1 MHCVD
6 RGVHR
11 WIESIG
17 GSMDRWMD
25 GLHDAV
31 RKGRQTDKCVDWN
44 GDGFNQEG
52 NDFMMIECVSMP
64 FDCH

>member
-1 MHCVD
+1 MD
-6 RGVHR
+6 RVNR
-11 WIESIG
+11 WIDG
-17 GSMDRWMD
+17 WMD

-44 GDGFNQEG
+44 GDGFNQEA
-52 NDFMMIECVSMP
+52 NDFMMIECVSLP